1 MKDEFH
7 AVCDSDRDLQFSRF
21 CQVCEVGLSV
31 DPYVGIATPG
41 GGYVGAEGERVAG
54 DAVAQVVEVEAVALL
69 GFCVGDGFDL
79 CVASGLVVEDY
90 FFGYGAP
97 DFVSAFCEDGFKSF
111 SELWMRAVFVGVDGF
126 FQWTMAV
133 IDDPAVLR
141 LCMADVAEWVVF
153 AEEWG
158 VILFVQCR
166 AVDPEERGVRTVEGV
181 GQAHCAEVAV
191 FATGVEDVVRHVGV
205 VAGRAVE
212 IDGCVNGG
220 FEYVFGA
227 ADFQVNHV
235 GLYEFMAIGVIANS
249 PAPGEEV
256 FEFVGVHVA
265 IAIVAGVADVAR
277 FAQLPDDDFYM
288 SRDAVFFVDGDCE
301 LVQVNK
307 GFVICDGIDPG
318 FVVFPWAYCEGHVFL
333 QCQAENA

>member
-1 MKDEFH
+1 M
-7 AVCDSDRDLQFSRF
+7 
-21 CQVCEVGLSV
+21 GLSV
-31 DPYVGIATPG
+31 DPHVGIATPG
-41 GGYVGAEGERVAG
+41 GGDVGVEGERAAG
-54 DAVAQVVEVEAVALL
+54 DAVAQVVEVEAVVLL
-69 GFCVGDGFDL
+69 GFRVGDGFDL
-79 CVASGLVVEDY
+79 CVASGLVVEEY

-97 DFVSAFCEDGFKSF
+97 DVVSAFCEDGFKSL

-126 FQWTMAV
+126 FQGTMAV
-133 IDDPAVLR
+133 VDDPAVLG
-141 LCMADVAEWVVF
+141 LCMADVAEGIVF

-166 AVDPEERGVRTVEGV
+166 AVDPEERGVRTVEGI

-191 FATGVEDVVRHVGV
+191 FATGFEDVVRHVGI

-212 IDGCVNGG
+212 IYGCVNGG

-227 ADFQVNHV
+227 ANFQVNHV
-235 GLYEFMAIGVIANS
+235 GLYEFMAPGVIANS
-249 PAPGEEV
+249 PAPSEQV

-265 IAIVAGVADVAR
+265 IAIVAGVADIAD

-301 LVQVNK
+301 LVQIDE
-307 GFVICDGIDPG
+307 GFVVCDGIDPG
-318 FVVFPWAYCEGHVFL
+318 FVVFPWAYFEGHVFL
-333 QCQAENA
+333 PYQAENAWMKSRKVVLYPSCHSKMCVP